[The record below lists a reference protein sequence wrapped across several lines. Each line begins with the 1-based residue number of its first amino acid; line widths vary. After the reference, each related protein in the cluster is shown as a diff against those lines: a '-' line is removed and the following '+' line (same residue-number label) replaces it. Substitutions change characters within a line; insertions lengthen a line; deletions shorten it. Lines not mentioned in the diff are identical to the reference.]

1 MMNKSKGKKKAGPQ
15 KNIGYD
21 QSPRF
26 SDNEEEIP
34 KIDMNRLSPN
44 MY

>member
-15 KNIGYD
+15 KTMLND
-21 QSPRF
+21 QSPKF
-26 SDNEEEIP
+26 SYNEEEIP